1 MIKTKHLKKYYG
13 SSRGIEDVTLSVKQG
28 EIFGFVGPNGSGKTT
43 LIRILLGLLSTDSG
57 QAEILNQDVSIGNH
71 LINEHIGYMPSES
84 HFFNELKVKVIIDFF
99 RSMRNVDENYLNHLI
114 STLDVDLEKKFG
126 SLSFGNKKKVGIVIA
141 LMHQAKLLILDEPTS
156 GLDPLIQSRFLELL
170 HQAKKNGSTI
180 FLSSHVLSE
189 IEKVCDRVALIKDGT
204 ILFTKSMDD
213 IRKNEHKRLQVTPN
227 QDHLKLKGLEYIE
240 DVNSSSHYTYQGDV
254 NLLIDYLSDKTF
266 DDIILRDVGLEEI
279 FSVYYEKEEIL

>member
-1 MIKTKHLKKYYG
+1 MIKVEHLKKYYG
-13 SSRGIEDVTLSVKQG
+13 NSRGVEDVTLNVKEG

-43 LIRILLGLLSTDSG
+43 LIRVLLGLLSSDHG
-57 QAEILNQDVSIGNH
+57 HAEIMKQKVSIGNH
-71 LINEHIGYMPSES
+71 DINKDIGYMPSES
-84 HFFNELKVKVIIDFF
+84 HFFDELKVQIIIEFF
-99 RSMRNVDENYLNHLI
+99 KNMRNVDESYLDHLI
-114 STLDVDLEKKFG
+114 DTLDVDLEKKFG

-170 HQAKKNGSTI
+170 INAKKNGSTI

-189 IEKVCDRVALIKDGT
+189 IEKVCDRVALIKEGT
-204 ILFTKSMDD
+204 ILFTKSMDE

-227 QDHLKLKGLEYIE
+227 QDDLKLKGLEYIK
-240 DVNSSSHYTYQGDV
+240 DVNSSSHYMYKGDV
-254 NLLIDYLSDKTF
+254 NILIDYLSDKTF

-279 FSVYYEKEEIL
+279 FSVYYEKEELK